1 MRSLVE
7 VSGLTKRF
15 RVSGGVVHA
24 VNGVDFVIREGEALG
39 LVGESGSGKTTVGR
53 CIAGLEAVTEG
64 SIEFVNAGDGVGRTG
79 QRRRVG
85 VVFQEPIDSLNPR
98 MTVGAAVVEPLIRS
112 GVPADEARRRMI
124 ETLEMVGLGESV
136 TRLFPF
142 DLRPNVAQR
151 VGVARAIVARPSLV
165 ILDEP
170 TSTLDIATRLEVLNV
185 LREIRDETGVA
196 YVFISHDLTAVRSL
210 CTRVAVMYLGE
221 IVEMGNVEDVFERP
235 THPYTRALLSSV
247 LHPEPGVQ
255 RERFE
260 LNQEI
265 PSPLNLPSGC
275 FLHPRCPLA
284 VDACSRERPHLEP
297 TSDPTHLV
305 ACPVS
310 MQPPTTCRSPQP
322 RSHRNQT
329 QQGELQ

>member
-1 MRSLVE
+1 MRPLVN
-7 VSGLTKRF
+7 VTGLTKRF

-24 VNGVDFVIREGEALG
+24 VNAVDMVIEEGEALG

-53 CIAGLEAVTEG
+53 CIAGLETATEG
-64 SIEFVNAGDGVGRTG
+64 SVEFVTEPGVTSDRG

-98 MTVGAAVVEPLIRS
+98 MTVGAAVIEPLLRS
-112 GVPADEARRRMI
+112 GVPVDEARHRMI
-124 ETLEMVGLGESV
+124 ETLEMVGLSESV

-221 IVEMGNVEDVFERP
+221 IVEMGDVEDVFERP

-247 LHPEPGVQ
+247 LYPEPRVQ
-255 RERFE
+255 RTRFE
-260 LNQEI
+260 LRQEI

-284 VDACSRERPHLEP
+284 VDSCSTERPRLTP

-310 MQPPTTCRSPQP
+310 A
-322 RSHRNQT
+322 
-329 QQGELQ
+329 